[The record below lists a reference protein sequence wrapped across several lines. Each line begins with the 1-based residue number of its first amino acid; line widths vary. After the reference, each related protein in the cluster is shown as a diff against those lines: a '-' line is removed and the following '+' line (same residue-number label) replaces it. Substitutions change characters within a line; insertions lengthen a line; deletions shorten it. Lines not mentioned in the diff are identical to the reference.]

1 MHLPDPKDL
10 SQSSQS
16 LDDVVKLFD
25 ALYKHSPLP
34 FCIRGQSRNTIYRN
48 EACSDFFHPLSKSF
62 SGVSFDP
69 DEVELDL
76 SAIELEAFVMGVGT
90 ALCRTFNFN
99 GDFYQLRVEVR
110 NICDDMYALWFINFF
125 PDYQALFK
133 TSYIEKEDN
142 FNIDVFLSEMT
153 TKKMVT
159 LCFSVLGFH
168 LQSISK
174 ILGVSEAAI
183 SNRLASVKQE
193 IKKYFP
199 DYDEFRVYCLKTN
212 VYQRMIVVVLKIMNV
227 NNVLKK

>member
-1 MHLPDPKDL
+1 MHPRDPKDL

-16 LDDVVKLFD
+16 LDDVVKHFD
-25 ALYKHSPLP
+25 ALYKDSSLP
-34 FCIRGQSRNTIYRN
+34 FCVRDQFRNTIYKN
-48 EACSDFFHPLSKSF
+48 DACSDFFHPLSKSF

-76 SAIELEAFVMGVGT
+76 STIELEAFVMGAGT

-99 GDFYQLRVEVR
+99 GEFYQLRVEIRCVSDE
-110 NICDDMYALWFINFF
+110 IYALWFINFF
-125 PDYQALFK
+125 PDYQALFQTSNK
-133 TSYIEKEDN
+133 TKVDC
-142 FNIDVFLSEMT
+142 FDIDIFLSEMT

-168 LQSISK
+168 LQSISR

-183 SNRLASVKQE
+183 SNRLASVKQK
-193 IKKYFP
+193 IKKHFP

-212 VYQRMIVVVLKIMNV
+212 VYQRMIIVVLKIMNV
-227 NNVLKK
+227 GPMLKK